1 MSRSA
6 LASLLVAA
14 AAAAPQSAPAATV
27 LAAPQSA
34 VDGLEPMIVDTTTV
48 AQPPPPPSP
57 AADSNA
63 TATVVLPLRN
73 TRNTQYMG
81 VISVGTPPQH
91 LNVIFDTGSNSLVVT
106 STACIQVSCLMHS
119 RFSSDK
125 SRTYVDG
132 GRPMAMR
139 FAGGDVDGDLGYDA
153 LEVAGWRAPRQAMLA
168 MSSNSIQ
175 GYSLGSFDG
184 ILGIGLGR
192 KDGEGEASPLDSLG
206 VTRFSVWLS
215 GRSGE
220 DGALVL
226 GGLRRELC
234 ATAEPPH
241 TMPVVSDTHWA
252 VALSDVGVGGAPLG
266 ACPAANGSAAPC
278 RAILDTGTSLITGPK
293 ARVDPLLK
301 RLSVN
306 PDCSN
311 LRELPPITFELAG
324 RAFALP
330 PEAYVLNVS
339 GQVLN
344 DSPVLRSLHEFVG
357 ATPKCVLAIGALDLP
372 GEHAN
377 TWILGDAFLRTWYSL
392 YDRADRSVAL
402 TLAAVRDKAPGAA
415 IALGAGRGAARPRV
429 RSVSADLL
437 LPASSWAER
446 LAPVPRRANVF
457 HR

>member
-1 MSRSA
+1 M
-6 LASLLVAA
+6 
-14 AAAAPQSAPAATV
+14 
-27 LAAPQSA
+27 
-34 VDGLEPMIVDTTTV
+34 
-48 AQPPPPPSP
+48 
-57 AADSNA
+57 
-63 TATVVLPLRN
+63 
-73 TRNTQYMG
+73 
-81 VISVGTPPQH
+81 
-91 LNVIFDTGSNSLVVT
+91 
-106 STACIQVSCLMHS
+106 
-119 RFSSDK
+119 
-125 SRTYVDG
+125 
-132 GRPMAMR
+132 
-139 FAGGDVDGDLGYDA
+139 
-153 LEVAGWRAPRQAMLA
+153 RAPRQAMLA

-206 VTRFSVWLS
+206 VTRFSVWS
-215 GRSGE
+215 AAAARTAPSSS
-220 DGALVL
+220 AAP
-226 GGLRRELC
+226 RASR
-234 ATAEPPH
+234 ATPEPPH

-266 ACPAANGSAAPC
+266 ACPTANGSAAPC

-415 IALGAGRGAARPRV
+415 IALGRPR
-429 RSVSADLL
+429 
-437 LPASSWAER
+437 
-446 LAPVPRRANVF
+446 RRAAACGA
-457 HR
+457 

>member
-1 MSRSA
+1 MAACSA
-6 LASLLVAA
+6 ATALLVAA

-57 AADSNA
+57 AAESNA

-139 FAGGDVDGDLGYDA
+139 FAGGDVDGELGYDA

-266 ACPAANGSAAPC
+266 A
-278 RAILDTGTSLITGPK
+278 
-293 ARVDPLLK
+293 V
-301 RLSVN
+301 
-306 PDCSN
+306 
-311 LRELPPITFELAG
+311 
-324 RAFALP
+324 
-330 PEAYVLNVS
+330 
-339 GQVLN
+339 
-344 DSPVLRSLHEFVG
+344 
-357 ATPKCVLAIGALDLP
+357 
-372 GEHAN
+372 
-377 TWILGDAFLRTWYSL
+377 
-392 YDRADRSVAL
+392 
-402 TLAAVRDKAPGAA
+402 
-415 IALGAGRGAARPRV
+415 
-429 RSVSADLL
+429 
-437 LPASSWAER
+437 ER
-446 LAPVPRRANVF
+446 LA
-457 HR
+457 

>member
-1 MSRSA
+1 MPRSA

-34 VDGLEPMIVDTTTV
+34 VDGLEPMIVDTTIA

-392 YDRADRSVAL
+392 YDRAD
-402 TLAAVRDKAPGAA
+402 
-415 IALGAGRGAARPRV
+415 
-429 RSVSADLL
+429 LL

-446 LAPVPRRANVF
+446 LAPAPRRANVF

>member
-1 MSRSA
+1 MIIECVGGRRRAARALKTLDPLGSRQGA
-6 LASLLVAA
+6 VPAGHTAA
-14 AAAAPQSAPAATV
+14 ATAAPQSAPAATV

-34 VDGLEPMIVDTTTV
+34 VDGLEPMIVDTTIA

-57 AADSNA
+57 AAESNA

-139 FAGGDVDGDLGYDA
+139 FAGGDVDGELGYDA

-192 KDGEGEASPLDSLG
+192 KDGEGEASPLESLG

-234 ATAEPPH
+234 ATPERRTRCPSSRH
-241 TMPVVSDTHWA
+241 
-252 VALSDVGVGGAPLG
+252 ALGRRASDVGVGGA
-266 ACPAANGSAAPC
+266 
-278 RAILDTGTSLITGPK
+278 
-293 ARVDPLLK
+293 
-301 RLSVN
+301 
-306 PDCSN
+306 
-311 LRELPPITFELAG
+311 
-324 RAFALP
+324 
-330 PEAYVLNVS
+330 
-339 GQVLN
+339 
-344 DSPVLRSLHEFVG
+344 
-357 ATPKCVLAIGALDLP
+357 
-372 GEHAN
+372 
-377 TWILGDAFLRTWYSL
+377 
-392 YDRADRSVAL
+392 
-402 TLAAVRDKAPGAA
+402 
-415 IALGAGRGAARPRV
+415 AARRV
-429 RSVSADLL
+429 PDRQ
-437 LPASSWAER
+437 R
-446 LAPVPRRANVF
+446 QRRAAA
-457 HR
+457 RSSTPAPR